1 MQSLHAHTSYT
12 NVLLHAVCNAG
23 MGTQWAGMGRSLMQL
38 PDFRDSILRSDAAL
52 KETGL
57 VVSRL
62 LMEAQEDTFEDTVHA
77 FVGLAAVQVQRCS
90 DAASQREKGS
100 ISTLV
105 CFQSFESSTD
115 PCVPLRV
122 YRRRQHKHLF
132 MTRLIT
138 VPLL

>member
-1 MQSLHAHTSYT
+1 
-12 NVLLHAVCNAG
+12 
-23 MGTQWAGMGRSLMQL
+23 MGRSLMQL

-90 DAASQREKGS
+90 DAASQREKGRM
-100 ISTLV
+100 STRL
-105 CFQSFESSTD
+105 FSK
-115 PCVPLRV
+115 LRV
-122 YRRRQHKHLF
+122 EHRSMCTTQFIEDVSTNIYL
-132 MTRLIT
+132 
-138 VPLL
+138 

>member
-1 MQSLHAHTSYT
+1 
-12 NVLLHAVCNAG
+12 
-23 MGTQWAGMGRSLMQL
+23 MGRSLMQL

-90 DAASQREKGS
+90 DAAMLLHREKREAFQH
-100 ISTLV
+100 V

-115 PCVPLRV
+115 PCVPLS
-122 YRRRQHKHLF
+122 L
-132 MTRLIT
+132 
-138 VPLL
+138 

>member
-1 MQSLHAHTSYT
+1 M
-12 NVLLHAVCNAG
+12 LLHAVCNAG

-38 PDFRDSILRSDAAL
+38 PDFRDSILRSDVAL

-100 ISTLV
+100 I
-105 CFQSFESSTD
+105 QHSFVFKASSRAQIH
-115 PCVPLRV
+115 VYHSV

-132 MTRLIT
+132 MTRPIT